1 MDQEKRYRQLD
12 ALRGLAAFTVVMA
25 HFSLLPPLEAWRQV
39 PWRLLCAGH
48 EAVILF
54 FTLSGF
60 VLTLQ
65 IHGSRKLSFSEF
77 AIRRICRIYLPYL
90 GAVAFAWVCYMG
102 CYYGTVDWAG
112 DWFNALWP
120 ATLTNVT
127 LIQHLLFVL
136 PFETW
141 RLDPIIWSLVYEMRI
156 SLLFI
161 PVVFIVFSVPAWQ
174 AIGAA
179 ASLSLATCIYAV
191 LTHRSLIQAST
202 SAEWLPTLH
211 YLLMFVVGAVMARH
225 RDEIVS
231 RLREHGSTAV
241 LLLAGSLVLYL
252 AASRLAMLPSAFV
265 GPYLFDWLVVIAVSS
280 IIAGA
285 IALPG
290 FARLLETPPLPF
302 LGKISYS
309 LYLYHAVVLF
319 AVVHLLG
326 NRLGA
331 VLTLGI
337 VAVLIAPVTYT
348 GYILVEYPAMR
359 LGSRLSR
366 KLVSKAIPHGI
377 ARSD

>member
-12 ALRGLAAFTVVMA
+12 ALRGLAALTVVLS
-25 HFSLLPPLEAWRQV
+25 HFALLPPPEALRHF
-39 PWRLLCAGH
+39 PWRLLCGGR

-65 IHGSRKLSFSEF
+65 INGSHKLSFGEF
-77 AIRRICRIYLPYL
+77 VIRRICRIYLPYL
-90 GAVAFAWVCYMG
+90 GAVAFAYVCYVS
-102 CYYGTVDWAG
+102 CYRGSVNWAG
-112 DWFNALWP
+112 DWFNGLWP
-120 ATLTNVT
+120 PTLANVS
-127 LIQHLLFVL
+127 LAQHLLFVL

-156 SLLFI
+156 SLLFM

-174 AIGAA
+174 AIAGAA
-179 ASLSLATCIYAV
+179 SISIATCIYAA
-191 LTHRSLIQAST
+191 LTHRSLLEASGN
-202 SAEWLPTLH
+202 AEWLPTLH
-211 YLLMFVVGAVMARH
+211 YLLMFVTGAVLARN
-225 RDEIVS
+225 RNEIVS
-231 RLREHGSTAV
+231 RLRKMRSAAV
-241 LLLAGSLVLYL
+241 VLPAGSLVLYL
-252 AASRLAMLPSAFV
+252 AASRLAIFPSAV
-265 GPYLFDWLVVIAVSS
+265 ARVYLFDWLVMIAVSG

-290 FARLLETPPLPF
+290 FARLLESRPLLF

-326 NRLGA
+326 NRQGA
-331 VLTLGI
+331 TFTLALTALLI
-337 VAVLIAPVTYT
+337 VPVSYAS
-348 GYILVEYPAMR
+348 YALVEYPGMR

-366 KLVSKAIPHGI
+366 KLVSKAIPHTV
-377 ARSD
+377 ATSE